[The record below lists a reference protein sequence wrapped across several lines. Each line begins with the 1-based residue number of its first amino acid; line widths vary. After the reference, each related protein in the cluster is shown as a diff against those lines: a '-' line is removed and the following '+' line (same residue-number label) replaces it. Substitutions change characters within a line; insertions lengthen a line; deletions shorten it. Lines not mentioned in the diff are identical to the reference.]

1 MSESIKIK
9 KAKEIAFSYLSEK
22 PRCSGESY
30 YDHSI
35 HVYKTL
41 VKTGITDELMQAA
54 SLLHH
59 IPTEHDAE
67 LEKTFGPELLEI
79 VRGLRKL
86 SEYDIKFTSPK
97 QSNDKYFL
105 QTYLNLTK
113 DIRVLLVRLIDRSV
127 NIKTAYVH
135 PAELRHEIAEKA
147 LYLYS
152 PICRLM
158 GFSSITSALEDEAFK
173 LLHPDQ
179 YYHVVKVVDKR
190 KNEINK
196 FFDDAVPFLKTI
208 LSENGVNAE
217 IKTRIKHYFSIYKKA
232 LSYQAKGKTT
242 EISYEGIPDMA
253 GMRII
258 VDTVEQ
264 CYLVED
270 ILKNIWAEQTDER
283 NDYIKTPK
291 PSGYK
296 SIHNIFN
303 VSPKMNL
310 EVQIRTHQ
318 MHEENEFGNASHFF
332 YKIGQK
338 FKENILENPNWLKE
352 INYWESQSHI
362 LENYEI
368 THFRDYVYAFTPKGD
383 IIELPRG
390 ANVIDFAYYIH
401 SKVGNNCTGGVVNG
415 NIVKIDYE
423 IKDGDRV
430 EVMTTKHA
438 KKPSPDWLKVA
449 KTKKASSMIRKVLFS

>member
-9 KAKEIAFSYLSEK
+9 KAKEIAFSYLGEK
-22 PRCSGESY
+22 PRYSGESY
-30 YDHSI
+30 YDHSLQ
-35 HVYKTL
+35 VYKTL
-41 VKTGITDELMQAA
+41 IKSGVTDESMLCGA
-54 SLLHH
+54 LLHH
-59 IPTEHDAE
+59 LDKEQDSEI
-67 LEKTFGPELLEI
+67 EKTIGSEI
-79 VRGLRKL
+79 LDVIRGLRKL
-86 SEYDIKFTSPK
+86 SEYDIRFSSPK
-97 QSNDKYFL
+97 HSNDKYFI

-113 DIRVLLVRLIDRSV
+113 DIRVLLVRLIDRAV

-135 PAELRHEIAEKA
+135 TPELRNEIAEKA

-158 GFSSITSALEDEAFK
+158 GFSRITSILEDEAFK
-173 LLHPDQ
+173 LVYPDQ
-179 YYHVVKVVDKR
+179 YYNVVKIVDKR
-190 KNEINK
+190 KADTNK
-196 FFDDAVPFLKTI
+196 FFEDAVPFLKTI
-208 LSENGVNAE
+208 LKENGVDAE

-232 LSYQAKGKTT
+232 LSYLAKGKST
-242 EISYEGIPDMA
+242 EITYDNILDIA

-270 ILKNIWAEQTDER
+270 ILKNIWPEQPDER

-296 SIHNIFN
+296 SIHDIFN
-303 VSPKMNL
+303 VSEDKNL

-318 MHEENEFGNASHFF
+318 MHEENEFGSASHFF
-332 YKIGQK
+332 YKIGNK
-338 FKENILENPNWLKE
+338 FRENILENPNWLKE
-352 INYWESQSHI
+352 INYWENQNHF

-368 THFRDYVYAFTPKGD
+368 AHFKDYVYAFTPKGD

-390 ANVIDFAYYIH
+390 ANIIDFAYYIH
-401 SKVGNNCTGGVVNG
+401 SKVGNNCIGGVVNG

-430 EVMTTKHA
+430 EIMTTKHL
-438 KKPSPDWLKVA
+438 KKPSPDWIKVA
-449 KTKKASSMIRKVLFS
+449 KTKKAISMIRKALYS